1 MSQTV
6 EIKVG
11 KNTFFVTKM
20 NAFEALPVFGDLQKE
35 LLPALGA
42 LLGSLKDSKQE
53 GSLKDEPEGSLKDE
67 PEGSLKDVNN
77 ADLEKAVEKL
87 SAQLDGKSLE
97 RWATRLLDSGHI
109 AYEDENG
116 EAVRFKLAR
125 DGHIFQDF
133 AEVLQ
138 LLVVVIKENFAAPLT
153 RWLNLSGLAGLA
165 EKAKP

>member
-42 LLGSLKDSKQE
+42 LLGSLKDSKQ
-53 GSLKDEPEGSLKDE
+53 EGSLKDE

-133 AEVLQ
+133 AEVKDGTADLVD
-138 LLVVVIKENFAAPLT
+138 LLKINAILDMQDEAQT
-153 RWLNLSGLAGLA
+153 REA
-165 EKAKP
+165 ERWK

>member
-42 LLGSLKDSKQE
+42 LLGSLKD
-53 GSLKDEPEGSLKDE
+53 EP
-67 PEGSLKDVNN
+67 NT
-77 ADLEKAVEKL
+77 DLEKAVEKL

-125 DGHIFQDF
+125 DGHIFDDF

-138 LLVVVIKENFAAPLT
+138 LWVVVIKENFAAPLT

>member
-11 KNTFFVTKM
+11 DTTFFITKL

-42 LLGSLKDSKQE
+42 LLGSLKDGKQE
-53 GSLKDEPEGSLKDE
+53 G
-67 PEGSLKDVNN
+67 GSLKDVNN

-87 SAQLDGKSLE
+87 SAQLDGKALE

-125 DGHIFQDF
+125 DGHIFADF

>member
-11 KNTFFVTKM
+11 DTTFFITKM

-42 LLGSLKDSKQE
+42 LL

>member
-1 MSQTV
+1 MQTI
-6 EIKVG
+6 ETKVG
-11 KNTFFVTKM
+11 KNTFFITKL

-42 LLGSLKDSKQE
+42 LLGSLKEGSLKE
-53 GSLKDEPEGSLKDE
+53 GSLKDDLGDA
-67 PEGSLKDVNN
+67 N
-77 ADLEKAVEKL
+77 LEKAVEKL

-97 RWATRLLDSGHI
+97 RWATRLLDDGHI
-109 AYEDENG
+109 AYEDDSG

-125 DGHIFQDF
+125 DGHIFDDF

-138 LLVVVIKENFAAPLT
+138 LLVVVIKENFATPLT

-165 EKAKP
+165 EKTKA

>member
-11 KNTFFVTKM
+11 KNTFFVTKL

-42 LLGSLKDSKQE
+42 LL
-53 GSLKDEPEGSLKDE
+53 GSLKDE

-125 DGHIFQDF
+125 DGHIFADF

-153 RWLNLSGLAGLA
+153 RWLNLSGLVGLA

>member
-11 KNTFFVTKM
+11 DTTFFITKL

-42 LLGSLKDSKQE
+42 LLGSLKDGKQE
-53 GSLKDEPEGSLKDE
+53 G
-67 PEGSLKDVNN
+67 GSLKDVNN

-87 SAQLDGKSLE
+87 SAQLDGKALE

-125 DGHIFQDF
+125 DGHIFADF

-138 LLVVVIKENFAAPLT
+138 LLVVVIKENFAAPLK

>member
-11 KNTFFVTKM
+11 ATTFFITKL

-42 LLGSLKDSKQE
+42 LLGSLKDGKQ
-53 GSLKDEPEGSLKDE
+53 D
-67 PEGSLKDVNN
+67 GSLKDVDN

-87 SAQLDGKSLE
+87 SAQLDGKALE

>member
-11 KNTFFVTKM
+11 DTTFFITKL

-42 LLGSLKDSKQE
+42 LLGSLKDGKQE
-53 GSLKDEPEGSLKDE
+53 G
-67 PEGSLKDVNN
+67 GSLKDVNN

-87 SAQLDGKSLE
+87 SAQLDGKALE

-138 LLVVVIKENFAAPLT
+138 LLVVVIKEHFAAPLT

>member
-11 KNTFFVTKM
+11 ATTFFITKL

-42 LLGSLKDSKQE
+42 LLGSLKDGKQ
-53 GSLKDEPEGSLKDE
+53 D
-67 PEGSLKDVNN
+67 GSLKDVDN

-87 SAQLDGKSLE
+87 SAQLDGKALE

-109 AYEDENG
+109 AYEDERYALSWREMG
-116 EAVRFKLAR
+116 
-125 DGHIFQDF
+125 IFF
-133 AEVLQ
+133 RILP
-138 LLVVVIKENFAAPLT
+138 KCCSF
-153 RWLNLSGLAGLA
+153 WWW
-165 EKAKP
+165 

>member
-11 KNTFFVTKM
+11 DTTFFITKM

-42 LLGSLKDSKQE
+42 LLGSLKD
-53 GSLKDEPEGSLKDE
+53 
-67 PEGSLKDVNN
+67 VNN
-77 ADLEKAVEKL
+77 TDLEKAVEKL

-125 DGHIFQDF
+125 DGHIFDDF

>member
-1 MSQTV
+1 MQTI
-6 EIKVG
+6 ETKVG
-11 KNTFFVTKM
+11 KNTFFITKL

-42 LLGSLKDSKQE
+42 LLGSLKE
-53 GSLKDEPEGSLKDE
+53 GSLKDDLGDA
-67 PEGSLKDVNN
+67 N
-77 ADLEKAVEKL
+77 LEKAVEKL

-97 RWATRLLDSGHI
+97 RWATRLLDDGHI
-109 AYEDENG
+109 AYEDDSG

-125 DGHIFQDF
+125 DGHIFDDF

-138 LLVVVIKENFAAPLT
+138 LLVVVIKENFATPLT

-165 EKAKP
+165 EKTKA

>member
-42 LLGSLKDSKQE
+42 LLGSLKDEQ
-53 GSLKDEPEGSLKDE
+53 
-67 PEGSLKDVNN
+67 EGSLKDVNN

>member
-53 GSLKDEPEGSLKDE
+53 GSLKDEPEGSLKD
-67 PEGSLKDVNN
+67 VNN

-109 AYEDENG
+109 AYEDDSG

-125 DGHIFQDF
+125 DGHIFADF

-138 LLVVVIKENFAAPLT
+138 LLAVVIKENFAAPLT

>member
-11 KNTFFVTKM
+11 DTTFFITKM

-42 LLGSLKDSKQE
+42 LLGSLKD
-53 GSLKDEPEGSLKDE
+53 EPEGSLKDE

-77 ADLEKAVEKL
+77 TDLEKAVEKL

-125 DGHIFQDF
+125 DGHIFDDF

>member
-42 LLGSLKDSKQE
+42 LLGSLKDSKQ
-53 GSLKDEPEGSLKDE
+53 
-67 PEGSLKDVNN
+67 EGSLKDVNN

-125 DGHIFQDF
+125 DGHIFDDF

-138 LLVVVIKENFAAPLT
+138 LLAVVIKENFAAPLT

>member
-42 LLGSLKDSKQE
+42 LLGSLKDSKQ
-53 GSLKDEPEGSLKDE
+53 EGSLKDE

-125 DGHIFQDF
+125 DGHIFDDF

-138 LLVVVIKENFAAPLT
+138 LLAVVIKENFAAPLT

>member
-1 MSQTV
+1 MQTI
-6 EIKVG
+6 ETKVG
-11 KNTFFVTKM
+11 KNTFFITKL

-42 LLGSLKDSKQE
+42 LLGSLKD
-53 GSLKDEPEGSLKDE
+53 GSLKDGSLKDDL
-67 PEGSLKDVNN
+67 GDAN
-77 ADLEKAVEKL
+77 LEKAVEKL

-97 RWATRLLDSGHI
+97 RWTTRLLDDGHI
-109 AYEDENG
+109 AYEDDSG

-125 DGHIFQDF
+125 DGHIFDDF

-138 LLVVVIKENFAAPLT
+138 LLVVVIKENFATPLT

-165 EKAKP
+165 EKTKA

>member
-53 GSLKDEPEGSLKDE
+53 GSLKDEPG
-67 PEGSLKDVNN
+67 GSLKDVNN

-97 RWATRLLDSGHI
+97 HWATRLLDSGHI

>member
-11 KNTFFVTKM
+11 KNTFFVTKL

-42 LLGSLKDSKQE
+42 LL
-53 GSLKDEPEGSLKDE
+53 
-67 PEGSLKDVNN
+67 GSLKDVNN

-125 DGHIFQDF
+125 DGHIFADF

-138 LLVVVIKENFAAPLT
+138 LLVGVIKENFAAPLT
-153 RWLNLSGLAGLA
+153 RWLNLSGLVGLA

>member
-1 MSQTV
+1 MQTI
-6 EIKVG
+6 ETKVG
-11 KNTFFVTKM
+11 KNTFFITKL

-42 LLGSLKDSKQE
+42 LLGSLKDDL
-53 GSLKDEPEGSLKDE
+53 GDA
-67 PEGSLKDVNN
+67 N
-77 ADLEKAVEKL
+77 LEKAVEKL

-97 RWATRLLDSGHI
+97 RWTTRLLDDGHI
-109 AYEDENG
+109 AYEDDSG

-125 DGHIFQDF
+125 DGHIFDDF

-138 LLVVVIKENFAAPLT
+138 LLVVVIKENFATPLT

-165 EKAKP
+165 EKTKA

>member
-1 MSQTV
+1 MQTI
-6 EIKVG
+6 ETKVG
-11 KNTFFVTKM
+11 KNTFFITKL

-42 LLGSLKDSKQE
+42 LLGSLKEGSLKE
-53 GSLKDEPEGSLKDE
+53 GSLKDDLGDA
-67 PEGSLKDVNN
+67 N
-77 ADLEKAVEKL
+77 LEKAVEKL

-97 RWATRLLDSGHI
+97 RWATRLLDGGHI
-109 AYEDENG
+109 AYEDDSG

-125 DGHIFQDF
+125 DGHIFDDF

-165 EKAKP
+165 EKTKA

>member
-1 MSQTV
+1 MQTI
-6 EIKVG
+6 ETKVG
-11 KNTFFVTKM
+11 KNTFFITKL

-42 LLGSLKDSKQE
+42 LLGSLKEGSLKEGSLKE
-53 GSLKDEPEGSLKDE
+53 GSLKDDLGDA
-67 PEGSLKDVNN
+67 N
-77 ADLEKAVEKL
+77 LEKAVEKL

-97 RWATRLLDSGHI
+97 RWATRLLDDGHI
-109 AYEDENG
+109 AYEDDSG

-125 DGHIFQDF
+125 DGHIFDDF

-138 LLVVVIKENFAAPLT
+138 LLVVVIKENFATPLT

-165 EKAKP
+165 EKTKA

>member
-11 KNTFFVTKM
+11 DTTFFITKM

-42 LLGSLKDSKQE
+42 LL
-53 GSLKDEPEGSLKDE
+53 GSLKDE

-125 DGHIFQDF
+125 DGHIFADF
-133 AEVLQ
+133 AEVKDGTADLVD
-138 LLVVVIKENFAAPLT
+138 LLKINAILDMQDEAEAREAE
-153 RWLNLSGLAGLA
+153 RW
-165 EKAKP
+165 K

>member
-11 KNTFFVTKM
+11 KNTFFVTKL

-42 LLGSLKDSKQE
+42 LL

-87 SAQLDGKSLE
+87 SVQLDGKSLE

-125 DGHIFQDF
+125 DGHIFADF

-165 EKAKP
+165 EKAKA